1 MILLMLAV
9 LAAPLLAQD
18 QAAAPQ
24 RPVIRTTGEA
34 TVEVQPDLARID
46 LGVIS
51 EAATADRAAADAAAR
66 VNAVVGALRGVVGQ
80 SGEVRT
86 ISYSVQ
92 PVYSYPERPQ
102 AGKPAIT
109 GYTARNIVEV
119 TTSNLDRVGALID
132 AAMKAGANTVQRLEF
147 TLRHPQTAQQEAL
160 REAAK
165 QARASAETIAS
176 ALGLRITRILSVDE
190 SPAEP
195 IRPLPVMAAM
205 AGGPGGIAPAPPT
218 PIETGA
224 IEVRA
229 RVSIAAEI
237 AQ

>member
-1 MILLMLAV
+1 
-9 LAAPLLAQD
+9 
-18 QAAAPQ
+18 
-24 RPVIRTTGEA
+24 
-34 TVEVQPDLARID
+34 
-46 LGVIS
+46 
-51 EAATADRAAADAAAR
+51 
-66 VNAVVGALRGVVGQ
+66 
-80 SGEVRT
+80 
-86 ISYSVQ
+86 
-92 PVYSYPERPQ
+92 
-102 AGKPAIT
+102 
-109 GYTARNIVEV
+109 
-119 TTSNLDRVGALID
+119 
-132 AAMKAGANTVQRLEF
+132 MKAGANTVQRLEF